1 MKPPKL
7 LIIEDDPGIQS
18 VLRSL
23 GPELGLEV
31 ECVSEGQLGIG
42 LAEQQEF
49 CAAILDL
56 GLPDLGGIAVL
67 KRLRELHPA
76 LPILLLTSRSTKI
89 DKVLG
94 LELGAD
100 DYLTKPFDFQE
111 LVARLRG
118 VLRRKAAYQK
128 ASDLPV
134 NSESNQSTIRFDEL
148 EVNFFERTVRRNS
161 QPLDLSVL
169 EFDILAYLIQ
179 HRGRVVSRDELLTKV
194 WGYAPNVATNFDATV
209 TTNLSRLR
217 AKIEPNPEKPRFLL
231 TVRGVGYRFLEH
243 DRNEE
248 IADS

>member
-76 LPILLLTSRSTKI
+76 LPILLLTSRSTKL

-148 EVNFFERTVRRNS
+148 EVNFFAET
-161 QPLDLSVL
+161 
-169 EFDILAYLIQ
+169 
-179 HRGRVVSRDELLTKV
+179 VSRSTSRSWSLIFWPTSF
-194 WGYAPNVATNFDATV
+194 NIVAEWCRV
-209 TTNLSRLR
+209 TSCSPKFGDT
-217 AKIEPNPEKPRFLL
+217 PRMSPRTLMP
-231 TVRGVGYRFLEH
+231 R
-243 DRNEE
+243 
-248 IADS
+248 